1 MELSV
6 LRRVTS
12 IKVYKTNLGVH
23 SKWRERLKRDSTL
36 TGRHIPGGGLNM
48 QRAEVLLILMES
60 CYTAN
65 GIVFPLSQ
73 MMEKAG
79 HPHPTQS
86 GQKLRLQL

>member
-23 SKWRERLKRDSTL
+23 SKWRERLKRDSTP
-36 TGRHIPGGGLNM
+36 TGRHIPDGGLNM
-48 QRAEVLLILMES
+48 QRAEELLILMES
-60 CYTAN
+60 CYMVN

-73 MMEKAG
+73 MREKAG
-79 HPHPTQS
+79 PPHPTQS
-86 GQKLRLQL
+86 GQKLRSQL